1 MSEYLLYTGSR
12 GCQPVDDLRGV
23 DLKGGGGFF
32 WLDIR
37 NPSYADLRLLQERL
51 PIHPLTIEDIQL
63 GESREKCESYA
74 QYLFL
79 SVQLLDEEDF
89 YGKLHTPKDEAAA
102 EAGVMAGGEWPSC
115 YMLVFAHCLI
125 SLHCIPLPFLPALL
139 NRRLAAS
146 SRGGGSGMSGDWL
159 AYILLD
165 EIVDDFTRQGALLQA
180 EVDAIE
186 DLTLSLGHFDQL
198 DMLRRI
204 YAAHRRT
211 TILTRLIQA
220 KLEVVRSLS
229 KSSSLVPFL
238 LPRTLLYLR
247 DVQDHLHS
255 LLQQLAIF
263 RESLDQSHDH
273 YLGQAD
279 IELALAG
286 HRMNI
291 TVKKITALTLMI
303 GSAMTVSSI
312 MGMNVRVPF
321 ERFGFPGELPPLVG
335 LLPFLSLLGGMLL
348 LLASVLLFGRRK
360 RWF

>member
-1 MSEYLLYTGSR
+1 MAEYLLYTEQSGS
-12 GCQPVDDLRGV
+12 QAIPDLEA
-23 DLKGGGGFF
+23 LNFAEEGFF

-37 NPSYADLRLLQERL
+37 NPSYTDLRLLYEKL

-63 GESREKCESYA
+63 GESREKCESYT

-79 SVQLLDEEDF
+79 SVQLLEEETF
-89 YGKLHTPKDEAAA
+89 YGKLHTPSINDSVQMEM
-102 EAGVMAGGEWPSC
+102 MAGGEWPSC
-115 YMLVFAHCLI
+115 YILVFRHCLV
-125 SLHCIPLPFLPALL
+125 SLHCMPLPFLPSVL
-139 NRRLAAS
+139 NRRLVN
-146 SRGGGSGMSGDWL
+146 SRTALTGDWL

-165 EIVDDFTRQGALLQA
+165 EIVDDFTRQGTLLQA

-186 DLTLSLGHFDQL
+186 DLTLTLGRFDQL

-211 TILTRLIQA
+211 TILTRLIQP
-220 KLEVVRSLS
+220 KLDVVRSLS
-229 KSSSLVPFL
+229 KSASVAPFL

-247 DVQDHLHS
+247 DVQDHLYS
-255 LLQQLAIF
+255 LLQQLVIF

-286 HRMNI
+286 HRMNV
-291 TVKKITALTLMI
+291 TVKKITAITFMI
-303 GSAMTVSSI
+303 GSAMAISSI

-321 ERFGFPGELPPLVG
+321 EGFNSEPALAR
-335 LLPFLSLLGGMLL
+335 LLPFLILMGGMG
-348 LLASVLLFGRRK
+348 AVITFVFIFGRYK
-360 RWF
+360 HWF